1 MGAYERREREKEARK
16 NHILKAAR
24 TLLLKKGLHATTV
37 NQIAKLAEL
46 SVGTIYL
53 YYHNK
58 EDIFASL
65 QVEGLELLNR
75 QVVKAAAGA
84 KTPVEK
90 IRAIAHAY
98 LEFSEKQRNYYDII
112 TFFLSSPKQ
121 IFPQRLKSRIDRTG
135 GMILQLCTEIIK
147 SGIKAG
153 VFKKVNASKHP
164 IWLWGTLHGLIQFRK
179 MEKTLLNNET
189 YKSLVEYALDNYL
202 GTLVVEKRKAVAA
215 RETAAFAPRISG

>member
-1 MGAYERREREKEARK
+1 MGSQERREREKEARK

-24 TLLLKKGLHATTV
+24 TLLLKKGLHATTI

-65 QVEGLELLNR
+65 QVEGLEMLNL
-75 QVVKAAAGA
+75 QAAQKAESA
-84 KTPVEK
+84 KNPAER

-98 LEFSEKQRNYYDII
+98 LEFSEKQKNYYDII
-112 TFFLSSPKQ
+112 SYFLASPRQ
-121 IFPQRLKSRIDRTG
+121 IFPQRIKNWIDRTG
-135 GMILQLCTEIIK
+135 GMIIQQCEEIIK
-147 SGIKAG
+147 SGIKG
-153 VFKKVNASKHP
+153 GEFKKVNAHKHT
-164 IWLWGTLHGLIQFRK
+164 ILLWGTLHGLIQFRK

-189 YKSLVEYALDNYL
+189 YQSMIEYALDNYL
-202 GTLVVEKRKAVAA
+202 GTLAVER
-215 RETAAFAPRISG
+215 